1 MVKFKFKKRV
11 KGYTRKGHGV
21 KGHHVKEHH
30 IKGQKNLIKETFL
43 KICVGGTPP
52 RCDRFI

>member
-1 MVKFKFKKRV
+1 MVKFKLKKQV

-30 IKGQKNLIKETFL
+30 IKGHKVQGYTKTITKTIKS
-43 KICVGGTPP
+43 KKK
-52 RCDRFI
+52 

>member
-1 MVKFKFKKRV
+1 MVKFKFKKQV

-30 IKGQKNLIKETFL
+30 IKEHKVQGYTKTITKTIKS
-43 KICVGGTPP
+43 KKK
-52 RCDRFI
+52 

>member
-30 IKGQKNLIKETFL
+30 IKGHKVQGYTKTITKTIK
-43 KICVGGTPP
+43 KKK
-52 RCDRFI
+52 

>member
-30 IKGQKNLIKETFL
+30 IKGHKVQGYTKTITKTIKS
-43 KICVGGTPP
+43 KKK
-52 RCDRFI
+52 

>member
-1 MVKFKFKKRV
+1 MVKFKYKKRV

-30 IKGQKNLIKETFL
+30 IKGHKVQGYTKTITKTIKS
-43 KICVGGTPP
+43 KKK
-52 RCDRFI
+52 